1 SGLDG
6 FSNWMKWI
14 EIQPVLRKIYGC
26 SFLPYHDYGKG
37 GRGWRDLWQDCLSL
51 ILLEPEEVKGLL
63 INNFGGVRIDGS
75 NATIIGSKPGEF
87 LADRNNIPRVWMDH
101 GSWPYL
107 TTKLYIDQSG
117 DLDILLQKQSY
128 FRDAQTRRAT
138 KKDEAWTSHYGNKL
152 KTQEGSIYE
161 GTIIEHILLQHL
173 SCFYNVGEHNIIRLE
188 GADWNDTLD
197 MARQRG
203 ESTAFTAFY
212 GSNLMSIAGL
222 LRALKTANKIDSL
235 ELCTEIKV
243 LLDTLSGKVHYEEVS
258 YKKEILNRYF
268 DAVSNDVTGEKIE
281 ISIDELISDLEQKG
295 QWIFNHI
302 KKNEFIET
310 SDGHGFF
317 NGYYN
322 NDGER
327 VDGDFTEGVRMN
339 LTGQV
344 FTTMFGLATDE
355 QVLAS
360 YDSCQRYLKDAAT
373 GGYKL
378 NTPLGPN
385 TLNFGRGFAFAYG
398 DKENGAIFSHMVIMY
413 MNALYQRG
421 FVTQAYEVFTSM
433 YQLCMD
439 TEHSKIYPGIP
450 EYFSLSGK
458 GMYHYLTGS
467 ASWLFLTV
475 LIEMFGVKG
484 DLGDLV
490 LQPKLMPAQFDQ
502 DGKASVT
509 TTFAGKQ
516 IIVEYV
522 NEKGLDYRAYK
533 IVDVKMNELTIE
545 PLYIDAQTICIPREN
560 ILSLPTESTK
570 ITIILN

>member
-1 SGLDG
+1 
-6 FSNWMKWI
+6 
-14 EIQPVLRKIYGC
+14 
-26 SFLPYHDYGKG
+26 
-37 GRGWRDLWQDCLSL
+37 
-51 ILLEPEEVKGLL
+51 
-63 INNFGGVRIDGS
+63 VR
-75 NATIIGSKPGEF
+75 
-87 LADRNNIPRVWMDH
+87 
-101 GSWPYL
+101 
-107 TTKLYIDQSG
+107 
-117 DLDILLQKQSY
+117 
-128 FRDAQTRRAT
+128 
-138 KKDEAWTSHYGNKL
+138 
-152 KTQEGSIYE
+152 
-161 GTIIEHILLQHL
+161 
-173 SCFYNVGEHNIIRLE
+173 
-188 GADWNDTLD
+188 
-197 MARQRG
+197 
-203 ESTAFTAFY
+203 
-212 GSNLMSIAGL
+212 
-222 LRALKTANKIDSL
+222 
-235 ELCTEIKV
+235 
-243 LLDTLSGKVHYEEVS
+243 
-258 YKKEILNRYF
+258 
-268 DAVSNDVTGEKIE
+268 NDVTGEKIE

-302 KKNEFIET
+302 KKTEFIET

-378 NTPLGPN
+378 NTPLGTN

-433 YQLCMD
+433 YHLCMD
-439 TEHSKIYPGIP
+439 TQHSKIYPGIP
-450 EYFSLSGK
+450 EYFSLNGK

-490 LQPKLMPAQFDQ
+490 LQPKLVPAQFDQ

-509 TTFAGKQ
+509 TIFAGKQ
-516 IIVEYV
+516 IIVEYF
-522 NEKGLDYRAYK
+522 NEKGLDYSGYK
-533 IVDVKMNELTIE
+533 IAVVKINELPIE
-545 PLYIDAQTICIPREN
+545 PLYKDAKTILISRES
-560 ILSLPTESTK
+560 ILSLATESTK
-570 ITIILN
+570 ITITLTEL